1 MNDYCD
7 SNLHTIDIMFD
18 FCFNGTR
25 NLAIAD
31 VHGLI
36 PFEILIKILPL
47 FKLWIVQMDTEEELQ
62 ENYE

>member
-1 MNDYCD
+1 
-7 SNLHTIDIMFD
+7 MFD

-25 NLAIAD
+25 SLAIAD

-62 ENYE
+62 ENYEEFISIK